1 MRKVLL
7 ATTALVAMSVTAAQA
22 DVSIGGQ
29 AVFEIYSPDQT
40 AQTYST
46 DGAIN
51 IKGTSTTDSGLTFT
65 ALSQLQFQGGDPIN
79 DSYID
84 IAGDFGS
91 VRMGATDNALDRYDT
106 NVGAH
111 LDIEGTNGATK
122 AASDG
127 ALYATQIAGGDD
139 QNISFIAPSM
149 GGATVYGVIKPEGAY
164 NGMGIN
170 YSVAGFNMHYQA
182 ISGSADKTAF
192 GVSFTAA
199 GATIAMGSATT
210 DAAGS
215 AARIKAN
222 DIGISYGMGDI
233 TVIATSA
240 RGKQGTRT
248 DKYKNFGVSYAVAPG
263 VTAMI
268 EAGQATID
276 AKDTDA
282 TWMGLAVDF

>member
-46 DGAIN
+46 DGGIN

-65 ALSQLQFQGGDPIN
+65 ALSQLKFEGGAVN

-91 VRMGATDNALDRYDT
+91 IRMGATDNALDRMDK
-106 NVGAH
+106 NVAAH
-111 LDIEGTNGATK
+111 IDLEGTTGSAATDAK
-122 AASDG
+122 YG
-127 ALYATQIAGGDD
+127 TQIAGGDD

-149 GGATVYGVIKPEGAY
+149 GGATVYAVIKPEGAY

-170 YSVAGFNMHYQA
+170 YSMAGFNMHYQA
-182 ISGSADKTAF
+182 VSGSLDKSAF

-199 GATIAMGSATT
+199 GATVAMGSATT
-210 DAAGS
+210 DATS
-215 AARIKAN
+215 TAARIKAN

-233 TVIATSA
+233 TVVATSA
-240 RGKQGTRT
+240 SGKQGTRT

-263 VTAMI
+263 VTAMV
-268 EAGQATID
+268 ETGQATIN
-276 AKDTDA
+276 AVDTDA

>member
-65 ALSQLQFQGGDPIN
+65 ALSQLKFEGGAVN

-91 VRMGATDNALDRYDT
+91 IRMGATDNALDRMDK

-111 LDIEGTNGATK
+111 LDLEGTTG
-122 AASDG
+122 SEEDSIYG
-127 ALYATQIAGGDD
+127 TQIAGGDD

-149 GGATVYGVIKPEGAY
+149 GGASVYAVIKPEGAY

-170 YSVAGFNMHYQA
+170 YSMAGFNMHYQA
-182 ISGSADKTAF
+182 ISGSADKSAF

-210 DAAGS
+210 DATTTD
-215 AARIKAN
+215 ARIKSN

-233 TVIATSA
+233 TVVATSA
-240 RGKQGTRT
+240 SGKQGTRT

-263 VTAMI
+263 VTAMV
-268 EAGQATID
+268 EAGQATIN
-276 AKDTDA
+276 AVDTDA
-282 TWMGLAVDF
+282 TWMGLAVNF

>member
-40 AQTYST
+40 AQTYTT
-46 DGAIN
+46 DGGIN
-51 IKGTSTTDSGLTFT
+51 IKGTTTTDSGLTFT
-65 ALSQLQFQGGDPIN
+65 ALQQMKFEGGGVN

-91 VRMGATDNALDRYDT
+91 VRMGATDNALDRMDK

-111 LDIEGTNGATK
+111 FDLEGTTG
-122 AASDG
+122 SDADG
-127 ALYATQIAGGDD
+127 IYGTQIAGGDD

-170 YSVAGFNMHYQA
+170 YSVSGINLHYQA
-182 ISGSADKTAF
+182 ISGTDDKTAF

-210 DAAGS
+210 DAKGS
-215 AARIKAN
+215 AARIKAT
-222 DIGISYGMGDI
+222 DFGISYGMGDI
-233 TVIATSA
+233 TVVATSA
-240 RGKQGTRT
+240 SGKQGTRT
-248 DKYKNFGVSYAVAPG
+248 DKYKNFGVAYAVAPG
-263 VTAMI
+263 VTAMV
-268 EAGQATID
+268 EAGQATINNT
-276 AKDTDA
+276 DTDA

>member
-40 AQTYST
+40 AQTYTT
-46 DGAIN
+46 DGGIN

-65 ALSQLQFQGGDPIN
+65 ALSQLKFEGGAVN

-91 VRMGATDNALDRYDT
+91 IRMGATDNALDRMDK

-111 LDIEGTNGATK
+111 LDLEGTTG
-122 AASDG
+122 SEEDSIYG
-127 ALYATQIAGGDD
+127 TQIAGGDD

-149 GGATVYGVIKPEGAY
+149 GGASVYAVIKPEGAY

-170 YSVAGFNMHYQA
+170 YSMAGFNMHYQA
-182 ISGSADKTAF
+182 ISGSSDKSAF

-210 DAAGS
+210 DATAS
-215 AARIKAN
+215 DARIKSN

-233 TVIATSA
+233 TVVATSA
-240 RGKQGTRT
+240 SGKQGTRT

-263 VTAMI
+263 VTAMV
-268 EAGQATID
+268 ETGQATIN
-276 AKDTDA
+276 AVDTDA
-282 TWMGLAVDF
+282 TWMGLAVNF

>member
-65 ALSQLQFQGGDPIN
+65 ALSQLKFEGGAVN

-91 VRMGATDNALDRYDT
+91 IRMGATDNALDRMDK

-111 LDIEGTNGATK
+111 LDLEGTTG
-122 AASDG
+122 SEEDSIYG
-127 ALYATQIAGGDD
+127 TQIAGGDD

-149 GGATVYGVIKPEGAY
+149 GGASVYAVIKPEGAY

-170 YSVAGFNMHYQA
+170 YSMAGFNMHYQA
-182 ISGSADKTAF
+182 ISGSADKSAF

-210 DAAGS
+210 DATTA
-215 AARIKAN
+215 AARIKSN

-233 TVIATSA
+233 TVVATSA
-240 RGKQGTRT
+240 SGKQGTRT

-263 VTAMI
+263 VTAMV
-268 EAGQATID
+268 EAGQATIN
-276 AKDTDA
+276 AVDTDA
-282 TWMGLAVDF
+282 TWMGLAVNF

>member
-40 AQTYST
+40 AQTYTT

-65 ALSQLQFQGGDPIN
+65 ALSQLKFEGGAVN

-91 VRMGATDNALDRYDT
+91 IRMGATDNALDRMDK

-111 LDIEGTNGATK
+111 LDLEGTTGSAAT
-122 AASDG
+122 G
-127 ALYATQIAGGDD
+127 LYGTQIAGGDD

-149 GGATVYGVIKPEGAY
+149 GGASVYAVIKPEGAY

-170 YSVAGFNMHYQA
+170 YSMAGFNMHYQA
-182 ISGSADKTAF
+182 ISGSADKSAF

-210 DAAGS
+210 DATTA
-215 AARIKAN
+215 AARIKSN
-222 DIGISYGMGDI
+222 DIGVSYGMGDI
-233 TVIATSA
+233 TVVATSA
-240 RGKQGTRT
+240 SGKQGTRT

-263 VTAMI
+263 VTAMV
-268 EAGQATID
+268 ETGQATIN
-276 AKDTDA
+276 AVDTDA
-282 TWMGLAVDF
+282 TWMGLAVNF

>member
-7 ATTALVAMSVTAAQA
+7 ATTALVAMSVSAAQA

-40 AQTYST
+40 AQTYET
-46 DGAIN
+46 DGGIN
-51 IKGTSTTDSGLTFT
+51 IKGTTTTDSGLTFT
-65 ALSQLQFQGGDPIN
+65 ALSQLKFEGGNIN

-91 VRMGATDNALDRYDT
+91 IRMGATDNALDRMDK
-106 NVGAH
+106 NVAAH
-111 LDIEGTNGATK
+111 IDLEGTTGSTATDAK
-122 AASDG
+122 YG
-127 ALYATQIAGGDD
+127 TQIAGGDD

-182 ISGSADKTAF
+182 ISGSLDKSAF
-192 GVSFTAA
+192 GLSFTAG

-210 DAAGS
+210 DATAT

-222 DIGISYGMGDI
+222 DIGVSYSMGDI
-233 TVIATSA
+233 TVVATSA
-240 RGKQGTRT
+240 SGKQGTRT
-248 DKYKNFGVSYAVAPG
+248 DKYKNFGVSYSVAPG
-263 VTAMI
+263 VTAMV
-268 EAGQATID
+268 EAGQATINNT
-276 AKDTDA
+276 DTDA

>member
-65 ALSQLQFQGGDPIN
+65 ALSQLHFQGGDPIN

-91 VRMGATDNALDRYDT
+91 IRMGATDNALDRMDK

-111 LDIEGTNGATK
+111 LDLEGTTGTTT
-122 AASDG
+122 SG
-127 ALYATQIAGGDD
+127 IYGTQIAGSDD

-149 GGATVYGVIKPEGAY
+149 GGASVYAVIKPEGAY

-170 YSVAGFNMHYQA
+170 YSMAGFNMHYQA
-182 ISGSADKTAF
+182 ISGSSDKSAF

-210 DAAGS
+210 DATTA
-215 AARIKAN
+215 AARIKSN

-233 TVIATSA
+233 TVVATSA
-240 RGKQGTRT
+240 SGKQGTRT

-263 VTAMI
+263 VTAMV
-268 EAGQATID
+268 ETGQATIN
-276 AKDTDA
+276 AVDTDA

>member
-40 AQTYST
+40 AQTYTT

-51 IKGTSTTDSGLTFT
+51 IKGTSTSDSGLTFT
-65 ALSQLQFQGGDPIN
+65 ALSQLKFEGGDVN

-91 VRMGATDNALDRYDT
+91 IRMGATDNALDRMDK
-106 NVGAH
+106 NVAAH
-111 LDIEGTNGATK
+111 IDLEGTTGSAATDAK
-122 AASDG
+122 YG
-127 ALYATQIAGGDD
+127 TQIAGGDD

-149 GGATVYGVIKPEGAY
+149 GGATVYAVIKPEGAY
-164 NGMGIN
+164 NGMGVN

-182 ISGSADKTAF
+182 ISGSSDKSAF

-210 DAAGS
+210 DATS
-215 AARIKAN
+215 TAARIKAN
-222 DIGISYGMGDI
+222 DIGISYAMGDI

-240 RGKQGTRT
+240 SGKQGTRT

-263 VTAMI
+263 VTAMV
-268 EAGQATID
+268 EAGQATIN
-276 AKDTDA
+276 AVDTDA

>member
-40 AQTYST
+40 AQTYTT

-65 ALSQLQFQGGDPIN
+65 ALSQLKFEGGAVN

-91 VRMGATDNALDRYDT
+91 IRMGATDNALDRYDT

-111 LDIEGTNGATK
+111 LDIEGTNGAEK
-122 AASDG
+122 SVSDA
-127 ALYATQIAGGDD
+127 ALYYTQIAGSDD

-170 YSVAGFNMHYQA
+170 YSMAGFNMHYQA
-182 ISGSADKTAF
+182 ISGSLDKSAF

-210 DAAGS
+210 DKTATT
-215 AARIKAN
+215 ARIKSN

-233 TVIATSA
+233 TVVATSA
-240 RGKQGTRT
+240 SGKQGTRT
-248 DKYKNFGVSYAVAPG
+248 DKYKNFGVAYAVAPG
-263 VTAMI
+263 VTAMV
-268 EAGQATID
+268 ETGQATIN
-276 AKDTDA
+276 AVDTDA
-282 TWMGLAVDF
+282 TWLGLAVDF

>member
-40 AQTYST
+40 AQTYTT
-46 DGAIN
+46 DGGIN
-51 IKGTSTTDSGLTFT
+51 IKGTSTSDSGLTFT
-65 ALSQLQFQGGDPIN
+65 ALSQLKFEGGDVN

-91 VRMGATDNALDRYDT
+91 IRMGATDNALDRMDK
-106 NVGAH
+106 NVAAH
-111 LDIEGTNGATK
+111 IDLEGTTGSAATDAK
-122 AASDG
+122 YG
-127 ALYATQIAGGDD
+127 TQIAGGDD

-149 GGATVYGVIKPEGAY
+149 GGATVYAVIKPEGAY
-164 NGMGIN
+164 NGMGVN

-182 ISGSADKTAF
+182 ISGSSDKSAF

-210 DAAGS
+210 DATS
-215 AARIKAN
+215 TAARIKAN
-222 DIGISYGMGDI
+222 DIGISYAMGDI

-240 RGKQGTRT
+240 SGKQGTRT

-263 VTAMI
+263 VTAMV
-268 EAGQATID
+268 EAGQATIN
-276 AKDTDA
+276 AVDTDA

>member
-7 ATTALVAMSVTAAQA
+7 ATTALVAMSVSAAQA

-40 AQTYST
+40 AQTYTT
-46 DGAIN
+46 DGGIN

-65 ALSQLQFQGGDPIN
+65 ALSQLKFEGGSVN

-84 IAGDFGS
+84 IKGDFGS
-91 VRMGATDNALDRYDT
+91 VRMGATDNALDRYDS
-106 NVGAH
+106 NVAAH
-111 LDIEGTNGATK
+111 IDLEGTTGSSAT
-122 AASDG
+122 D
-127 ALYATQIAGGDD
+127 ALYGTQIAGGDD

-182 ISGSADKTAF
+182 ISGSNDKSAF
-192 GVSFTAA
+192 GVSFTAG
-199 GATIAMGSATT
+199 GAKIAMGSATT
-210 DAAGS
+210 DATTS

-222 DIGISYGMGDI
+222 DIGVSYSMGDV
-233 TVIATSA
+233 TVVATSA
-240 RGKQGTRT
+240 SGKQGTRT

-263 VTAMI
+263 VTAMV
-268 EAGQATID
+268 EAGQATINNT
-276 AKDTDA
+276 DTDA

>member
-7 ATTALVAMSVTAAQA
+7 ATTALVAMSVSAAQA

-29 AVFEIYSPDQT
+29 AVFEIYSPDHT
-40 AQTYST
+40 AQTYTT
-46 DGAIN
+46 DGGIN

-65 ALSQLQFQGGDPIN
+65 ALSQLKFEGGSVN

-84 IAGDFGS
+84 IKGDFGS
-91 VRMGATDNALDRYDT
+91 VRMGATDNALDRYDS
-106 NVGAH
+106 NVAAH
-111 LDIEGTNGATK
+111 IDLEGTTGSSAT
-122 AASDG
+122 D
-127 ALYATQIAGGDD
+127 ALYGTQIAGGDD

-182 ISGSADKTAF
+182 ISGSNDKSAF
-192 GVSFTAA
+192 GVSFTAG
-199 GATIAMGSATT
+199 GAKIAMGSATT
-210 DAAGS
+210 DATTS

-222 DIGISYGMGDI
+222 DIGVSYSMGDV
-233 TVIATSA
+233 TVVATSA
-240 RGKQGTRT
+240 SGKQGTRT

-263 VTAMI
+263 VTAMV
-268 EAGQATID
+268 EAGQATINNT
-276 AKDTDA
+276 DTDA

>member
-7 ATTALVAMSVTAAQA
+7 ATTALVAMSVSAAQA

-40 AQTYST
+40 AQTYET
-46 DGAIN
+46 DGGIN
-51 IKGTSTTDSGLTFT
+51 IKGTTTTDSGLTFT
-65 ALSQLQFQGGDPIN
+65 ALSQLKFEGGNIN

-91 VRMGATDNALDRYDT
+91 IRMGATDNALDRMDK
-106 NVGAH
+106 NVAAH
-111 LDIEGTNGATK
+111 IDLEGTTGSTATDAK
-122 AASDG
+122 YG
-127 ALYATQIAGGDD
+127 TQSAGGDD

-182 ISGSADKTAF
+182 ISGSLDKSAF
-192 GVSFTAA
+192 GLSFTAG

-210 DAAGS
+210 DATAT

-222 DIGISYGMGDI
+222 DIGVSYSMGDI
-233 TVIATSA
+233 TVVATSA
-240 RGKQGTRT
+240 SGKQGTRT
-248 DKYKNFGVSYAVAPG
+248 DKYKNFGVSYSVAPG
-263 VTAMI
+263 VTAMV
-268 EAGQATID
+268 EAGQATINNT
-276 AKDTDA
+276 DTDA

>member
-40 AQTYST
+40 AQTYTT
-46 DGAIN
+46 DGGIN
-51 IKGTSTTDSGLTFT
+51 IKGTSTSDSGLTFT
-65 ALSQLQFQGGDPIN
+65 ALSQLKFEGGDVN

-91 VRMGATDNALDRYDT
+91 IRMGATDNALDRMDK
-106 NVGAH
+106 NVAAH
-111 LDIEGTNGATK
+111 IDLEGTTGSAATDAK
-122 AASDG
+122 YG
-127 ALYATQIAGGDD
+127 TQIAGADD

-149 GGATVYGVIKPEGAY
+149 GGATVYAVIKPEGAY
-164 NGMGIN
+164 NGMGVN

-182 ISGSADKTAF
+182 ISGSLDKSAF

-210 DAAGS
+210 DATS
-215 AARIKAN
+215 TAARIKAN
-222 DIGISYGMGDI
+222 DIGISYAMGDI

-240 RGKQGTRT
+240 SGKQGTRT

-263 VTAMI
+263 VTAMV
-268 EAGQATID
+268 EAGQATIN
-276 AKDTDA
+276 AVDTDA